1 VVPGAG
7 GRVWGPG
14 AGEAELGSFGAAG
27 NSSLGSL
34 GAGLGAGEGKGNWVR
49 LVQHSN
55 GAVSG
60 GSGCELGSFGA
71 FAPGDARRQTRRSAP
86 LRIGF
91 VWCGVFPGREH
102 RRRRPGRRQAR
113 RPAPLGSFGAKVF
126 SAGEAA
132 FLEWALGS
140 LGVEATGSAGASLDN
155 IVINSKIVRGC
166 AWDIAKCFTV
176 IAKLVV
182 TEVFGGS
189 GAGRQFAVAKRR
201 RKGAYLAEGASRA
214 PWRGNSMNQEV
225 PSCDGR

>member
-1 VVPGAG
+1 MGSFGLAG
-7 GRVWGPG
+7 GKG
-14 AGEAELGSFGAAG
+14 ALEAFGTGLGSFG
-27 NSSLGSL
+27 
-34 GAGLGAGEGKGNWVR
+34 ECCKWFHFVR
-49 LVQHSN
+49 V
-55 GAVSG
+55 GF
-60 GSGCELGSFGA
+60 E
-71 FAPGDARRQTRRSAP
+71 
-86 LRIGF
+86 IGF